1 MLKLIY
7 IKEKKKYINNTL
19 VFTGSSSN
27 CLNIISGQKFTLGAG
42 PYLSRL
48 QERIISPN
56 ITDNEIKN
64 SDDINNGS
72 ASSLDTD
79 IPDNEIKNCD
89 GTNND
94 NICFI
99 DNDNIQLSN
108 KTIIL
113 KKKNKIAS
121 GAYGSIYL
129 YEHTEKLLVKINNE
143 KKIVIVGGRASSLDI
158 DIPDNEI
165 KNCDGT
171 NNDNMCFI
179 DNDNIQL
186 SNKTIILKKK
196 KSTFIDNNFSID
208 LYDHTEKLLVKKFCD
223 DKKKENAKE
232 KNNIYDFNKE
242 KIISQK
248 ILNLQKNNNNE
259 LAVIPSYFNDE
270 HKYIIMHHKD
280 NDLFE
285 FISSQPYHDK
295 DYISIWIKIIN
306 TIKRLIMNDVYVFDL
321 KLENIVYQKYFD
333 KNTRTN
339 KIKFYLIDL
348 GGYIILNDDFILNY
362 NEFINTFPFIYEYMT
377 IKKNHD
383 TYNLRIFSLKKNG
396 EIDIDILL
404 ENIKLQQ
411 LKNILYYNVL
421 YSLLVCIFIFFVY
434 QRNKTSSD
442 TSKNNFIY
450 NTLIDAFH
458 FNTKNNNNIY
468 KLLDTLKKKKS

>member
-1 MLKLIY
+1 
-7 IKEKKKYINNTL
+7 
-19 VFTGSSSN
+19 
-27 CLNIISGQKFTLGAG
+27 
-42 PYLSRL
+42 
-48 QERIISPN
+48 
-56 ITDNEIKN
+56 
-64 SDDINNGS
+64 
-72 ASSLDTD
+72 
-79 IPDNEIKNCD
+79 
-89 GTNND
+89 
-94 NICFI
+94 
-99 DNDNIQLSN
+99 
-108 KTIIL
+108 
-113 KKKNKIAS
+113 
-121 GAYGSIYL
+121 
-129 YEHTEKLLVKINNE
+129 
-143 KKIVIVGGRASSLDI
+143 
-158 DIPDNEI
+158 
-165 KNCDGT
+165 
-171 NNDNMCFI
+171 
-179 DNDNIQL
+179 
-186 SNKTIILKKK
+186 
-196 KSTFIDNNFSID
+196 
-208 LYDHTEKLLVKKFCD
+208 
-223 DKKKENAKE
+223 
-232 KNNIYDFNKE
+232 
-242 KIISQK
+242 
-248 ILNLQKNNNNE
+248 
-259 LAVIPSYFNDE
+259 
-270 HKYIIMHHKD
+270 MHHKD

-468 KLLDTLKKKKS
+468 KLLDTLKKKKLN